1 MVSAIR
7 YRELILKLIQQSSG
21 HLTAEQI
28 FLQAKEIKPAIVMA
42 TVYNNLAAL
51 VEDGLI
57 RKVKVYGQADR
68 YDKALSPHDHLI
80 CDRCGRLADITI
92 GDFAAELEQKL
103 GVHVE
108 SYELNVHYIC
118 EECAVKESSALLIG
132 K

>member
-1 MVSAIR
+1 MSAIR
-7 YRELILKLIQQSSG
+7 YRELILQLIRQSDE

-28 FLQAKEIKPAIVMA
+28 FLQAKAIKPTIVMA

-57 RKVKVYGQADR
+57 RKVKIYGQADC
-68 YDKALSPHDHLI
+68 YDKTPSHHDHLI
-80 CDRCGRLADITI
+80 CDCCGKLADITI
-92 GDFAAELEQKL
+92 GDFAAELECRL

-118 EECAVKESSALLIG
+118 KTCAK
-132 K
+132 KK